1 MSIFRASQFYRFAF
15 FSLFSI
21 LPCSFAAAVD
31 TQEDKIQEQKRL
43 DSQRADDEVERR
55 KLDSQRADSKVWE
68 DQRLRRA
75 QDDAA
80 YRRRLDD
87 DARRRQQDRR

>member
-1 MSIFRASQFYRFAF
+1 MSIFTVSKFYQFLF
-15 FSLFSI
+15 FSLLSVF
-21 LPCSFAAAVD
+21 PCSFAAAD

-43 DSQRADDEVERR
+43 DSQRIEDNVERR
-55 KLDSQRADSKVWE
+55 RLDAQRAEDKIWE

-87 DARRRQQDRR
+87 EAARRRQQERR